1 MVLKVAHKVAIGF
14 AVILLLLLFSSI
26 SSIGILSDIEVAT
39 EQVDKFALPIQKYG
53 NAVQKQ
59 ILKQAKSAALISSL
73 PTIESIGKLQRS
85 ISEQDVIL
93 QKNRKLIITLL
104 YTFPNLNDLT
114 DFTAAYDAYHKSIN
128 TMFKHRSAEIKKIA
142 ELSEKKQILYNILDE
157 ASALLGDLSF
167 LEDFDNQAKIDR
179 IVGTANQIEGYLFTL
194 TDASQAVMAL
204 NEIQE
209 VKASQQTIEFGIGNI
224 EQQLVFLTRLGAEY
238 DTGGL
243 IEQFIEEFSRSKEIL
258 SGENNVFNLKIMQL
272 EQRQSLLMAL
282 AKSEINISL
291 AIEIIDEFLQK
302 VDKNVETLQ
311 QNILASVEQGDLE
324 SIVVF
329 LILFVIGFFIAFITI
344 KTMVGPLKAINLA
357 LSQIA
362 KGDLSKQLDVS
373 TEDEYGEVAKNVNLV
388 VADLRGLIVNITDN
402 SHLLNNAAELSSEKI
417 SQVTSSLAAQ
427 EQTILAANKQT
438 NELGESASHIQDKAG
453 RAEEQINVAL
463 VQNQTLELTAQST
476 SKGMQNLASMLDNAT
491 AVMTVLLQEA
501 NDITSILDTIH
512 KISEQTNLLA
522 LNAAIEAARAGEL
535 GRGFAVVADEVRLLA
550 NRTQAS
556 AGEIQAMIE
565 SLQSQTRKAALDIKL
580 GKEEA
585 NKCHDETRQLLQSQ
599 LSITE
604 AIEAINQMS
613 QDISQSANLQNDLTD
628 EINQSIASVV
638 SLSQESSEQSVATL
652 TYSQQVASLA
662 VKLEGSI
669 GTFKI
674 T

>member
-1 MVLKVAHKVAIGF
+1 
-14 AVILLLLLFSSI
+14 
-26 SSIGILSDIEVAT
+26 
-39 EQVDKFALPIQKYG
+39 
-53 NAVQKQ
+53 
-59 ILKQAKSAALISSL
+59 
-73 PTIESIGKLQRS
+73 
-85 ISEQDVIL
+85 
-93 QKNRKLIITLL
+93 
-104 YTFPNLNDLT
+104 
-114 DFTAAYDAYHKSIN
+114 
-128 TMFKHRSAEIKKIA
+128 
-142 ELSEKKQILYNILDE
+142 
-157 ASALLGDLSF
+157 
-167 LEDFDNQAKIDR
+167 
-179 IVGTANQIEGYLFTL
+179 
-194 TDASQAVMAL
+194 
-204 NEIQE
+204 
-209 VKASQQTIEFGIGNI
+209 
-224 EQQLVFLTRLGAEY
+224 
-238 DTGGL
+238 
-243 IEQFIEEFSRSKEIL
+243 
-258 SGENNVFNLKIMQL
+258 
-272 EQRQSLLMAL
+272 
-282 AKSEINISL
+282 
-291 AIEIIDEFLQK
+291 
-302 VDKNVETLQ
+302 
-311 QNILASVEQGDLE
+311 
-324 SIVVF
+324 
-329 LILFVIGFFIAFITI
+329 
-344 KTMVGPLKAINLA
+344 
-357 LSQIA
+357 
-362 KGDLSKQLDVS
+362 
-373 TEDEYGEVAKNVNLV
+373 
-388 VADLRGLIVNITDN
+388 
-402 SHLLNNAAELSSEKI
+402 
-417 SQVTSSLAAQ
+417 
-427 EQTILAANKQT
+427 
-438 NELGESASHIQDKAG
+438 
-453 RAEEQINVAL
+453 
-463 VQNQTLELTAQST
+463 
-476 SKGMQNLASMLDNAT
+476 MQNLASMLDNAT